1 MKKCSQCQTELSME
15 NFCCN
20 KGSKD
25 GLNHRCRKCASENS
39 VRYRAEN
46 LERLIQYARNYEE
59 VNKEERLL
67 KRREKYAKEKAEN
80 ES

>member
-1 MKKCSQCQTELSME
+1 
-15 NFCCN
+15 
-20 KGSKD
+20 
-25 GLNHRCRKCASENS
+25 